1 MHELLDETENLRARR
16 WDGVVVWTLIE
27 RIQDNVD
34 GRLIRNCKHILET
47 LGQCSFGG
55 LLSALFMLQIKAVK
69 DITTRTRLRGKL
81 DEKRC
86 KEVPTILLVEVPE
99 VEIEVSKRP

>member
-1 MHELLDETENLRARR
+1 
-16 WDGVVVWTLIE
+16 
-27 RIQDNVD
+27 
-34 GRLIRNCKHILET
+34 
-47 LGQCSFGG
+47 
-55 LLSALFMLQIKAVK
+55 MLQIKAVK